1 MRARS
6 IDQDEDDC
14 IQGLSIQTC
23 SWCPRKC
30 GIDRSLG
37 VGFCGCPDTIKLARA
52 ALHYGEEP
60 CLSGSRG
67 SGTIFFSGC
76 NLRCCFCQ
84 NYQIS
89 SGGWGQA
96 VSIPDLA
103 KICLELQA
111 NGAHNLNLVTTTPY
125 LPWVLPALDSIR
137 DELRVPVVY
146 NCSGYEKLEVVRTL
160 QPYVDIFLPDLK
172 YMSDELA
179 WKYSRCPDYFKA
191 ASLAVQA
198 MVEQTGELRFD
209 SEGIL
214 QKGTIIRHLVL
225 PGARHDSIALLGWL
239 ARNLPQEDYI
249 LSLMSQ
255 YTPVH
260 QAHQH
265 AEINRRLTSY
275 EYESV
280 VSEALRL
287 GLGPLY
293 IQGRASASLEYI
305 PPFNL
310 EGIPSSAVNIEVRD
324 KR

>member
-1 MRARS
+1 MRAIS

-14 IQGLSIQTC
+14 IQGLSIQNC
-23 SWCPRKC
+23 NWCPREC
-30 GIDRSLG
+30 GIDRSQG
-37 VGFCGCPDTIKLARA
+37 IGFCGCPDSIKLARA
-52 ALHYGEEP
+52 ALHSGEEP

-84 NYQIS
+84 NYHIS
-89 SGGWGQA
+89 NEGWGQA

-103 KICLELQA
+103 KICLVLQA
-111 NGAHNLNLVTTTPY
+111 NGAHNLNLVTATPY
-125 LPWVLPALDSIR
+125 LPWVLPALNSIR
-137 DELRVPVVY
+137 DELYIPVVY
-146 NCSGYEKLEVVRTL
+146 NCSGYEKLEVVQAL

-172 YMSDELA
+172 YMSNELA
-179 WKYSRCPDYFKA
+179 WKYSRCPDYFRTATEAIK
-191 ASLAVQA
+191 A
-198 MVEQTGELRFD
+198 MVGQAGRLQFA
-209 SEGIL
+209 SEGTL
-214 QKGTIIRHLVL
+214 QSGTIIRHLVM
-225 PGARHDSIALLGWL
+225 PGARHDSISLLGWL
-239 ARNLPQEDYI
+239 ARNLPREGYI

-275 EYESV
+275 EYDSV
-280 VSEALRL
+280 VGEALRL

-293 IQGRASASLEYI
+293 IQDRASASLEYI

-310 EGIPSSAVNIEVRD
+310 EGIPSSAVNIDIRD